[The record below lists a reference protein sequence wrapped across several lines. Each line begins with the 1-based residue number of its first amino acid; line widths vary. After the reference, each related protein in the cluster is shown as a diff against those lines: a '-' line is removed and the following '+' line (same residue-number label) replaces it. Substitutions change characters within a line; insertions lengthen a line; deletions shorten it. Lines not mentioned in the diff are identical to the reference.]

1 MAMVTSSS
9 VCFSLGQARPS
20 CEAPPFG
27 FQPLDFL
34 LPLGLSPKDHQ
45 QAEG

>member
-1 MAMVTSSS
+1 MAMVTSSA
-9 VCFSLGQARPS
+9 VRFSLGQGLRS

-45 QAEG
+45 PGEG